1 MTTAPHNRNRLFTT
15 GSRDASEITSCQ
27 RSVRDTRSLPMTISN
42 YLPSAFLATVVVASV
57 FGGSRMSAQRPRAS
71 TPLTAAMFVA
81 DSARLYTEAQAEEG
95 AKVWT
100 ATCAGC
106 HETKDV
112 TSADFRTKWVG
123 RPLFELYE
131 QIRTTMP
138 DDGPGTLTPEQYL
151 HSVVHILKLNGLPA
165 GETALVSDSAT
176 MSALKF
182 ELPAPPPPAP

>member
-1 MTTAPHNRNRLFTT
+1 
-15 GSRDASEITSCQ
+15 
-27 RSVRDTRSLPMTISN
+27 MTINN
-42 YLPSAFLATVVVASV
+42 YLPGAFLATVVAASV
-57 FGGSRMSAQRPRAS
+57 FGGSRMSAQG
-71 TPLTAAMFVA
+71 PLAKAPLSAAMFVV
-81 DSARLYTEAQAEEG
+81 DSAKLYTETQASEG

-123 RPLFELYE
+123 RSLFELYE

-151 HSVVHILKLNGLPA
+151 HSVVYILKLNGLPA
-165 GETALVSDSAT
+165 GETPLVSDSAS
-176 MSALKF
+176 MSMLKF
-182 ELPAPPPPAP
+182 ELPAPPSHVVP

>member
-1 MTTAPHNRNRLFTT
+1 MTM
-15 GSRDASEITSCQ
+15 SR
-27 RSVRDTRSLPMTISN
+27 
-42 YLPSAFLATVVVASV
+42 YLPSAFLATVIAASV
-57 FGGSRMSAQRPRAS
+57 FGGSRMSAQRPLA
-71 TPLTAAMFVA
+71 TLAVAPLSAAMFVI
-81 DSARLYTEAQAEEG
+81 DSAKLYTAAQADEG

-106 HETKDV
+106 HEAKDV

-123 RPLFELYE
+123 RNLFELYE

-151 HSVVHILKLNGLPA
+151 HSVAYILKLNGLPA
-165 GETALVSDSAT
+165 GETPLVSDSAT

-182 ELPAPPPPAP
+182 ELPAPPPPSLLVP

>member
-1 MTTAPHNRNRLFTT
+1 MSTDPHNRNQLFTK
-15 GSRDASEITSCQ
+15 GSRDAPELTSCQ
-27 RSVRDTRSLPMTISN
+27 RSVRNTRYSAMTIKN
-42 YLPSAFLATVVVASV
+42 YLPTAFLATVMVATV
-57 FGGSRMSAQRPRAS
+57 FGGSRMSAQRPRARA
-71 TPLTAAMFVA
+71 PLNAAMFVA
-81 DSARLYTEAQAEEG
+81 DSARLYTEAQADEG

-123 RPLFELYE
+123 RSLFELYE

-138 DDGPGTLTPEQYL
+138 DDGPGTLTREQYL
-151 HSVVHILKLNGLPA
+151 HSVVYILKLNGLPA
-165 GETALVSDSAT
+165 GDTPLVSDSVT

-182 ELPAPPPPAP
+182 ELPAPPPVAP